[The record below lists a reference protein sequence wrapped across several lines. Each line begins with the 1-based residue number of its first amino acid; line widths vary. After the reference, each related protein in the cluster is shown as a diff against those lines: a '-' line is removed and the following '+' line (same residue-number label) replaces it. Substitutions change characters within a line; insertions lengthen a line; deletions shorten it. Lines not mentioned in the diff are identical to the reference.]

1 MNKTILLL
9 VFLVIIFPATA
20 QEFKIGV
27 VTDFGK
33 TAEMDSVLRLMV
45 NQIDQTIGSSKNV
58 TLNANDVSYDN
69 SDFQTAVENY
79 NQLLKRT
86 DLVILIGGNSVKGIS
101 GLKTHPLPT
110 FGLGVIDPAIQDI
123 PFVKGKSGIANFT
136 YIWSSNGLEADLTEF
151 QKIVP
156 FKNLTLLTNPG
167 AAYSIMSDEQN
178 AALIA
183 LEKELDAS
191 INVVELEDDIRLAFE
206 KLDPE
211 TDAVYISDLGVRSKD
226 EIRSLADQLI
236 IKGLPSFSS
245 NKWHV
250 DQEIMA
256 CMAADNSFDQI
267 MRKLGVMVDEAL
279 AGKPLSEMEVR
290 TTFSERLFINE
301 NTANSISLSLPFE
314 VLFIAKLVKT
324 ENGLPVYSLSQ
335 IMELA
340 FEHNLSITISQQ
352 DVELAIQDV
361 KLARSAVLPNLD
373 LTVNAKQIN
382 EESANALFDQPER
395 KLNGSLQL
403 NQVIYS
409 QEAFAG
415 IKIAK
420 YFQKAQEHLTNAEIL
435 DVMLNVYNDYLNVLA
450 AKSILQIEEENLENL
465 EINLNIA
472 KLQVESGALSQTELY
487 RWESEVALASQQ
499 VVEASTNLMAL
510 KSQLNNSLAY
520 QLEKDFDVEDIAVD
534 GQLYKQ
540 FREGIIS
547 RYIEN
552 AADIRALI
560 GFLVEEAVNSNP
572 NKLYILEQMNAL
584 DRKRKQDKR
593 LFYTPDIALQ
603 AGISQVF
610 VRGGASST
618 PIEGI
623 DFVDNTWNIGIGL
636 RYPIFSQ
643 LTRKTNLRTS
653 TIQLDQLN
661 NSRVQ
666 LDQNLELAV
675 RTSVLNTIAA
685 STNIDFSRLAAVNA
699 ENNFSLMQLRYGE
712 GDIDITQLIDAQ
724 RNAIQAKQRY
734 AVSVYDFI
742 RNQLNIQ
749 YAVGFFPMLSDEAT
763 NEEFRT
769 RFLQYQNANPNE

>member
-1 MNKTILLL
+1 
-9 VFLVIIFPATA
+9 
-20 QEFKIGV
+20 
-27 VTDFGK
+27 
-33 TAEMDSVLRLMV
+33 
-45 NQIDQTIGSSKNV
+45 
-58 TLNANDVSYDN
+58 
-69 SDFQTAVENY
+69 
-79 NQLLKRT
+79 
-86 DLVILIGGNSVKGIS
+86 
-101 GLKTHPLPT
+101 
-110 FGLGVIDPAIQDI
+110 
-123 PFVKGKSGIANFT
+123 
-136 YIWSSNGLEADLTEF
+136 
-151 QKIVP
+151 
-156 FKNLTLLTNPG
+156 
-167 AAYSIMSDEQN
+167 
-178 AALIA
+178 
-183 LEKELDAS
+183 
-191 INVVELEDDIRLAFE
+191 
-206 KLDPE
+206 
-211 TDAVYISDLGVRSKD
+211 
-226 EIRSLADQLI
+226 
-236 IKGLPSFSS
+236 
-245 NKWHV
+245 
-250 DQEIMA
+250 
-256 CMAADNSFDQI
+256 
-267 MRKLGVMVDEAL
+267 
-279 AGKPLSEMEVR
+279 MEVR

>member
-1 MNKTILLL
+1 
-9 VFLVIIFPATA
+9 
-20 QEFKIGV
+20 
-27 VTDFGK
+27 
-33 TAEMDSVLRLMV
+33 
-45 NQIDQTIGSSKNV
+45 
-58 TLNANDVSYDN
+58 
-69 SDFQTAVENY
+69 
-79 NQLLKRT
+79 LK
-86 DLVILIGGNSVKGIS
+86 
-101 GLKTHPLPT
+101 
-110 FGLGVIDPAIQDI
+110 
-123 PFVKGKSGIANFT
+123 
-136 YIWSSNGLEADLTEF
+136 
-151 QKIVP
+151 
-156 FKNLTLLTNPG
+156 
-167 AAYSIMSDEQN
+167 
-178 AALIA
+178 
-183 LEKELDAS
+183 KELDAS

-250 DQEIMA
+250 DQGIMA

>member
-86 DLVILIGGNSVKGIS
+86 DLVILIGATVLRAFS

-250 DQEIMA
+250 DQGIMA

>member
-1 MNKTILLL
+1 
-9 VFLVIIFPATA
+9 
-20 QEFKIGV
+20 
-27 VTDFGK
+27 
-33 TAEMDSVLRLMV
+33 
-45 NQIDQTIGSSKNV
+45 
-58 TLNANDVSYDN
+58 
-69 SDFQTAVENY
+69 
-79 NQLLKRT
+79 
-86 DLVILIGGNSVKGIS
+86 
-101 GLKTHPLPT
+101 LPT

-250 DQEIMA
+250 DQGIMA

>member
-250 DQEIMA
+250 DQGIMA

-420 YFQKAQEHLTNAEIL
+420 YFQKAQEHLTNAEFW
-435 DVMLNVYNDYLNVLA
+435 M
-450 AKSILQIEEENLENL
+450 
-465 EINLNIA
+465 
-472 KLQVESGALSQTELY
+472 
-487 RWESEVALASQQ
+487 
-499 VVEASTNLMAL
+499 
-510 KSQLNNSLAY
+510 
-520 QLEKDFDVEDIAVD
+520 
-534 GQLYKQ
+534 
-540 FREGIIS
+540 
-547 RYIEN
+547 
-552 AADIRALI
+552 
-560 GFLVEEAVNSNP
+560 
-572 NKLYILEQMNAL
+572 
-584 DRKRKQDKR
+584 
-593 LFYTPDIALQ
+593 
-603 AGISQVF
+603 
-610 VRGGASST
+610 
-618 PIEGI
+618 
-623 DFVDNTWNIGIGL
+623 
-636 RYPIFSQ
+636 
-643 LTRKTNLRTS
+643 
-653 TIQLDQLN
+653 
-661 NSRVQ
+661 
-666 LDQNLELAV
+666 
-675 RTSVLNTIAA
+675 
-685 STNIDFSRLAAVNA
+685 
-699 ENNFSLMQLRYGE
+699 
-712 GDIDITQLIDAQ
+712 
-724 RNAIQAKQRY
+724 
-734 AVSVYDFI
+734 
-742 RNQLNIQ
+742 
-749 YAVGFFPMLSDEAT
+749 
-763 NEEFRT
+763 
-769 RFLQYQNANPNE
+769 